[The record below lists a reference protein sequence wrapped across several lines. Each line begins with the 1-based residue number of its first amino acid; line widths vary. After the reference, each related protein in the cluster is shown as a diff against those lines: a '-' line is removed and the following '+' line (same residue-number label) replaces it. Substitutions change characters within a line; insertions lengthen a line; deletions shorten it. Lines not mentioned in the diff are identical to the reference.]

1 MMQVKGFEMNMIE
14 AKRFSKSGER
24 ISNVRIDQ
32 NSTVTQISK
41 VSEDTASVE
50 FRFTANYVG
59 MGYIKIEGQI
69 LLSGEIGSLVEE
81 WSKKNS
87 MSDEA
92 ANLVHNMIVSNC
104 IPTALLVTRDIRLP
118 PPFPLPRVNIQ
129 KKTARGPGE
138 SVEVA

>member
-1 MMQVKGFEMNMIE
+1 MQVKGFETNMIE

-32 NSTVTQISK
+32 NSAVTQMSR

-69 LLSGEIGSLVEE
+69 LLSGEVGSLVEE

-104 IPTALLVTRDIRLP
+104 IPTALLVARDIRLP

-129 KKTARGPGE
+129 KKSARGPGE

>member
-1 MMQVKGFEMNMIE
+1 MMQVKGYETNTIE

-41 VSEDTASVE
+41 VSDDTATVE

-69 LLSGEIGSLVEE
+69 LLSGDVGSLVEE

-87 MSDEA
+87 MPDEV
-92 ANLVHNMIVSNC
+92 ANIVHNMIVSNC
-104 IPTALLVTRDIRLP
+104 IPTALLVARDIRLP

-129 KKTARGPGE
+129 KKTGKGPGE